1 MTTPHNHV
9 LIDYENVQP
18 EVASRLAP
26 AFFKVWV
33 FLGALQNKVKFD
45 LLDLVQAKG
54 GDAKVIRMG
63 GTGPNALDF
72 HMAYYLGRL
81 CLQEPEAYFH
91 VIAKDKGLDPLLE
104 QLRKDGLHAHRWDD
118 VGDIPVIKTPAT
130 VAEDE
135 KLSRVIEYLIDR
147 GRQRPASIKT
157 LQGSIAALFQPKLS
171 EAEAMG
177 LVEQLKRTGV
187 VAMEGVS
194 KVRYGLP
201 DDA

>member
-1 MTTPHNHV
+1 VTTPNNHV

-26 AFFKVWV
+26 GFFKAWV
-33 FLGALQNKVKFD
+33 FVGALQNKVKFD

-72 HMAYYLGRL
+72 HMAYHLGRL

-104 QLRKDGLHAHRWDD
+104 QLRKEGLHAHPW
-118 VGDIPVIKTPAT
+118 AT
-130 VAEDE
+130 
-135 KLSRVIEYLIDR
+135 S
-147 GRQRPASIKT
+147 P
-157 LQGSIAALFQPKLS
+157 
-171 EAEAMG
+171 
-177 LVEQLKRTGV
+177 
-187 VAMEGVS
+187 
-194 KVRYGLP
+194 
-201 DDA
+201 